1 MNSMD
6 VFGTVIMTSN
16 IAVVMLILL
25 QIWHTTAS
33 ESYTLM
39 PPDHESWGGLPSPG
53 NMSNASSTRVSLS
66 NGKLMLD
73 SANADFVY
81 GLFPYNPFNASDPNM
96 GSFRTTFNFTT
107 KTASGAL
114 GFIIIDPDLE
124 PTTGSNSSKKKLEDR
139 FVTII
144 SLASRR
150 PQFGDSINASSSSG
164 GGYADVNK
172 SSSPYLC
179 VVINYTTVS
188 SGASTI
194 EYVQNIVGEPG
205 LFFFD
210 YKVSLEEEEFN
221 AGQDTRYF
229 TGEVQYAAPPQ
240 SENCVPI
247 DTTSIE
253 ILCPQDVAVFGA
265 LWNSR
270 SGLDLYNS
278 LTIIH
283 SFPNLTQPLPV
294 SRFGGFFAFGNGV
307 LVSMAMLYNICP
319 HILSR
324 PQH

>member
-1 MNSMD
+1 MYSMD
-6 VFGTVIMTSN
+6 EFYVMTRILAFVSVI
-16 IAVVMLILL
+16 LIL
-25 QIWHTTAS
+25 QIGNVTAS
-33 ESYTLM
+33 SGSHDL
-39 PPDHESWGGLPSPG
+39 SLGGLPSPG

-194 EYVQNIVGEPG
+194 ENVRNIVGEPG
-205 LFFFD
+205 LFFFR
-210 YKVSLEEEEFN
+210 L
-221 AGQDTRYF
+221 
-229 TGEVQYAAPPQ
+229 Q
-240 SENCVPI
+240 SE
-247 DTTSIE
+247 
-253 ILCPQDVAVFGA
+253 
-265 LWNSR
+265 
-270 SGLDLYNS
+270 
-278 LTIIH
+278 
-283 SFPNLTQPLPV
+283 
-294 SRFGGFFAFGNGV
+294 FGGGGV
-307 LVSMAMLYNICP
+307 QCRSRYPIFHRGGPICSP
-319 HILSR
+319 TTVGKLCTNRHHFYRDIMSSGCR
-324 PQH
+324 RVWGIMEFTFRT